1 MYFTSE
7 TIVQG
12 GALGQ
17 LLHFANSYKDKIIDQ
32 YTAGY
37 DITSAQFKILLCI
50 AFRNINTPAAFS
62 QALRID
68 NGAVT
73 RLLDR
78 LESKGLLQRIRDQ
91 QDRRQINVLL
101 TKEGIKISK
110 KIPDIVAKAL
120 NQLTQSLAHDEV
132 ILLETLLK
140 KMLLANGYN
149 PTNFIFNKT
158 D

>member
-32 YTAGY
+32 HTASY
-37 DITSAQFKILLCI
+37 DITSAQFKVLLCI
-50 AFRNINTPAAFS
+50 AFRSINTPAALS
-62 QALRID
+62 QALRVD

-78 LESKGLLQRIRDQ
+78 LESKGLLMRVRDQ
-91 QDRRQINVLL
+91 QDRRQINILL
-101 TKEGIKISK
+101 TNEGIKISK
-110 KIPDIVAKAL
+110 KIPEIAANAL
-120 NQLTQSLAHDEV
+120 NQLTQSLTNDEV
-132 ILLETLLK
+132 VLLETLLK

-149 PTNFIFNKT
+149 PTNFILNEIE
-158 D
+158 